1 MTSEGVKDIKIPH
14 LYIYL
19 DAATSCK
26 ESIRLESRKRQAG
39 FNTRKDQTMKKYIP
53 ELQKILTDI
62 GEAEEKD
69 RKADEERNFFVER
82 MSVENWKEDKYQE
95 LTKRKIFT
103 EAAYM
108 AKLLELR
115 IYVRFIVNQELK
127 KGESVCQEQEH

>member
-1 MTSEGVKDIKIPH
+1 
-14 LYIYL
+14 
-19 DAATSCK
+19 
-26 ESIRLESRKRQAG
+26 
-39 FNTRKDQTMKKYIP
+39 MKKYIP
-53 ELQKILTDI
+53 ELQKILADI
-62 GEAEEKD
+62 CEAEEKD

-82 MSVENWKEDKYQE
+82 MSVENWKEDNYQE

>member
-1 MTSEGVKDIKIPH
+1 
-14 LYIYL
+14 
-19 DAATSCK
+19 
-26 ESIRLESRKRQAG
+26 
-39 FNTRKDQTMKKYIP
+39 MKKYIP

>member
-1 MTSEGVKDIKIPH
+1 
-14 LYIYL
+14 
-19 DAATSCK
+19 
-26 ESIRLESRKRQAG
+26 
-39 FNTRKDQTMKKYIP
+39 MKKYIP
-53 ELQKILTDI
+53 ELQKILADI
-62 GEAEEKD
+62 CEAEEKD
-69 RKADEERNFFVER
+69 RKADEERNFFAER

>member
-1 MTSEGVKDIKIPH
+1 
-14 LYIYL
+14 
-19 DAATSCK
+19 
-26 ESIRLESRKRQAG
+26 
-39 FNTRKDQTMKKYIP
+39 MKKYIP
-53 ELQKILTDI
+53 ELQKILADI
-62 GEAEEKD
+62 CEAEEKD

-103 EAAYM
+103 ETAYM